1 MTDSPG
7 ERTGQ
12 TSPPD
17 VAAAPLVWPFPLI
30 AYADHCARSY
40 ALFWSKLAAAHDP
53 AEASKAEAEL
63 GRSLSREAYTAWLD
77 LCFIPTRVWTSM
89 MAQPPERLG

>member
-1 MTDSPG
+1 MTDSSG
-7 ERTGQ
+7 EP
-12 TSPPD
+12 SASD

-89 MAQPPERLG
+89 LTQPTPRLR